1 MFYAI
6 AVVLVLIADQALKYW
21 VSLNIELN
29 VGEQALIPGVIKLVN
44 IHNSGAAFGLLSGG
58 SWRWVFVV
66 IAVVFT
72 VVVIYALKRDLIHG
86 KLGRWAAVGVLAG
99 SIGNC
104 IDRVAYGYVVDMFK
118 FEFLGDSRLNAIFN
132 VADVFISCC
141 GILFC
146 LYILFG
152 HEYKTA
158 KTEPDEYEDDR
169 PVRSARTARSSGG
182 SHAKSSGSHTRAAQS
197 ARTPAREARSER
209 PVQEPRRE
217 NVSERTRIP
226 VQQPRPQRRPTAQQ
240 VRSIDPNDPFA
251 EWEQQRAP
259 ASSKPA
265 EPVRPAAPRP
275 ARPAAQVKSE
285 AAPEV
290 RSEPAPRAPARSA
303 EPAKPKKGEYEFTLE
318 EILAEFSDK

>member
-118 FEFLGDSRLNAIFN
+118 FEFLGSSRLNAIFN
-132 VADVFISCC
+132 IADVFISCC
-141 GILFC
+141 GVLFC
-146 LYILFG
+146 LYIIFG
-152 HEYKTA
+152 GEKEKAVEDYEEEQPA
-158 KTEPDEYEDDR
+158 KR
-169 PVRSARTARSSGG
+169 RSGG
-182 SHAKSSGSHTRAAQS
+182 SHSKKKPQPAKRQAARPEQK
-197 ARTPAREARSER
+197 REPA
-209 PVQEPRRE
+209 Q
-217 NVSERTRIP
+217 ERTRIP
-226 VQQPRPQRRPTAQQ
+226 VREYAPRPSGARPARPVEPRQ
-240 VRSIDPNDPFA
+240 VDPDNPFA
-251 EWEQQRAP
+251 EWENQP
-259 ASSKPA
+259 KKPA
-265 EPVRPAAPRP
+265 REPAQEGAQARPQPRPRPQPAQPQPEARTQPRQEPRPQPQRRPAA
-275 ARPAAQVKSE
+275 E
-285 AAPEV
+285 T
-290 RSEPAPRAPARSA
+290 
-303 EPAKPKKGEYEFTLE
+303 EFSLE
-318 EILAEFSDK
+318 DILAEFSDK

>member
-58 SWRWVFVV
+58 GWRWVFVV
-66 IAVVFT
+66 IAIVFT
-72 VVVIYALKRDLIHG
+72 VVVIYALKKDLIHG

-141 GILFC
+141 GVLFC
-146 LYILFG
+146 LYIIFG
-152 HEYKTA
+152 GEKDFA
-158 KTEPDEYEDDR
+158 GADEEEEPAPKR
-169 PVRSARTARSSGG
+169 RSGG
-182 SHAKSSGSHTRAAQS
+182 SHSKHAPQSRARQS
-197 ARTPAREARSER
+197 AAARPREKAAPA
-209 PVQEPRRE
+209 
-217 NVSERTRIP
+217 ERTRIP
-226 VQQPRPQRRPTAQQ
+226 VKEYTPRPSAARPARPVQPTRP
-240 VRSIDPNDPFA
+240 VDPSNPFA
-251 EWEQQRAP
+251 EWESTA
-259 ASSKPA
+259 AAKPA
-265 EPVRPAAPRP
+265 AEARPAQA
-275 ARPAAQVKSE
+275 ARPAANAQPRPAQ
-285 AAPEV
+285 AAG
-290 RSEPAPRAPARSA
+290 PAPKPAPKASSSDM
-303 EPAKPKKGEYEFTLE
+303 EFSLE
-318 EILAEFSDK
+318 DILAEFSDK